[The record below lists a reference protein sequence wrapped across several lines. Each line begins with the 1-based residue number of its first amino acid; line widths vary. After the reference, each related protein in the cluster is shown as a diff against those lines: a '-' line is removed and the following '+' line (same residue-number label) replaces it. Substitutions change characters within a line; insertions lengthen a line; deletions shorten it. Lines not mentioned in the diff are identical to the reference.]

1 VVLAPA
7 HGGAP
12 ERQFRTLWKKRP
24 AASLPGKPVSFFC
37 DLLSLFVI
45 ILGLEKSYIHIMIKP
60 LGSILRLWLLSLAG
74 TIFFF
79 RGYGQ
84 TQNPGTHIPLL
95 ADTVRY
101 DDSALRIKNLNPYF
115 TLHVDSTLSYQ
126 FEINRDPGKYF
137 FLLENSPV
145 GLKIR
150 ENGLLFFK
158 ADKSYFLSGKLKY
171 DHEYKVK
178 LAVQNLNDP
187 RDRIDTSFTIVFFT
201 TEIIPSHVKPT
212 VSNVLYM
219 DEGDT
224 ISFRVQCET
233 GTYPIESINFYSS
246 IPIKT
251 NSLIKACNDDFTW
264 SPPYDF
270 VKETDSAKQ
279 RLVMLYF
286 VGTNKVFMRDTA
298 TIKIY
303 VKDALNYP
311 LMVDQYN
318 VVAKNLRTYIL
329 QLKYAFVQLDKKV
342 KKTKNT
348 RTDFDMTTAGTALSG
363 TVFSAQPSQSAKTT
377 GAILPSVG
385 LAVVP
390 VKETVAPTPT
400 AEQNQASLVRS
411 SIKRLDYTLKDNALL
426 GEKDPDIVKKINSL
440 KTELKQ
446 TQVQLID
453 IPLEDVTG
461 MTEEQLNS
469 YFDNPK
475 NNKKYR
481 LTNKK

>member
-1 VVLAPA
+1 
-7 HGGAP
+7 
-12 ERQFRTLWKKRP
+12 
-24 AASLPGKPVSFFC
+24 
-37 DLLSLFVI
+37 
-45 ILGLEKSYIHIMIKP
+45 MIKP
-60 LGSILRLWLLSLAG
+60 LGRVLRLWLFLSAG
-74 TIFFF
+74 LLFFMK
-79 RGYGQ
+79 GYAQ
-84 TQNPGTHIPLL
+84 DTSVVHHIPIPARIAMA
-95 ADTVRY
+95 ADSNRF

-126 FEINRDPGKYF
+126 FEINREPGKYF
-137 FLLENSPV
+137 FLLENAPV
-145 GLKIR
+145 GVKIR
-150 ENGLLFFK
+150 ENGQLFFR

-187 RDRIDTSFTIVFFT
+187 RDRVDTAFTIVFFT

-212 VSNVLYM
+212 VSNVLYV

-224 ISFRVQCET
+224 ISFRVQCES
-233 GTYPIESINFYSS
+233 GTYPIENINFYSS

-251 NSLIKACNDDFTW
+251 NSLIRSCNDDFTW

-279 RLVMLYF
+279 RLVLLYF
-286 VGTNKVFMRDTA
+286 VGTNKVFIRDTA
-298 TIKIY
+298 VIRIY

-318 VVAKNLRTYIL
+318 QVATNIRTYIL
-329 QLKYAFVQLDKKV
+329 QLKYVFVQLDKKV
-342 KKTKNT
+342 RKTKST

-390 VKETVAPTPT
+390 VKETVAPAPT
-400 AEQNQASLVRS
+400 TEQNQAGLIRA
-411 SIKRLDYTLKDNALL
+411 SIKRMDYILKDNMLL
-426 GEKDPDIVKKINSL
+426 GEKDPDIVKKITTL

-453 IPLEDVTG
+453 IPLEEVTG
-461 MTEEQLNS
+461 MTEEQLNA
-469 YFDNPK
+469 YFDDPK
-475 NNKKYR
+475 HSKKYR
-481 LTNKK
+481 TKNK

>member
-1 VVLAPA
+1 
-7 HGGAP
+7 
-12 ERQFRTLWKKRP
+12 
-24 AASLPGKPVSFFC
+24 
-37 DLLSLFVI
+37 
-45 ILGLEKSYIHIMIKP
+45 MIKP
-60 LGSILRLWLLSLAG
+60 LGRALRLWLFLSAG
-74 TIFFF
+74 LFFF
-79 RGYGQ
+79 TKGYGQ
-84 TQNPGTHIPLL
+84 DTTSIHHIPIP
-95 ADTVRY
+95 ADTVRF

-115 TLHVDSTLSYQ
+115 TLHVDSTISYQ
-126 FEINRDPGKYF
+126 FEINRDPSKYF
-137 FLLENSPV
+137 FLLENAPV

-150 ENGLLFFK
+150 ENGMLFFR
-158 ADKSYFLSGKLKY
+158 ADKSFFLSGKLKY

-187 RDRIDTSFTIVFFT
+187 RDRVDTSFTIVFFT

-212 VSNVLYM
+212 VSSVLYM

-246 IPIKT
+246 TPIKT
-251 NSLIKACNDDFTW
+251 NSLIRACNDDFTW

-270 VKETDSAKQ
+270 VKETDSGKTK
-279 RLVMLYF
+279 LVQLYF

-298 TIKIY
+298 VIKIY

-318 VVAKNLRTYIL
+318 QVAKNMRTYIL
-329 QLKYAFVQLDKKV
+329 QLKYVFVQLDKKV
-342 KKTKNT
+342 RKTKST

-400 AEQNQASLVRS
+400 TEQNQAGLIRA
-411 SIKRLDYTLKDNALL
+411 SIKRLDFTLKDNPLL
-426 GEKDPDIVKKINSL
+426 GEKDPDIVKKITTL

-453 IPLEDVTG
+453 IPLEEVTG
-461 MTEEQLNS
+461 MTEEQLNA

-475 NNKKYR
+475 HNKKYR
-481 LTNKK
+481 LKK